1 MRAMKRHDFDC
12 SVFSLDFL
20 VSPLEETMEELKSM
34 DAEDQESNLFSGAKL
49 ISFLIQKFQK
59 SNSPNYIQ

>member
-20 VSPLEETMEELKSM
+20 VNPLEETMEELKSM

-49 ISFLIQKFQK
+49 ISFLI
-59 SNSPNYIQ
+59 